1 MKALCNLHKAFF
13 IESIIETIV
22 LNIQDYKTI
31 VFDCDGVL
39 LNSNK
44 TKVQTYFAVAK
55 KMGGTDQQAQAFVDY
70 HIAKGSFP
78 RNGKIQYYLANVV
91 KQVET
96 PALMQDYLNAFDEI
110 LDEALM
116 QCELASG
123 LIDLKDQTPNARWM
137 VLSGG
142 DQVGL
147 RKIFE
152 RRHLTKY
159 FEAGIFGGPDI
170 KDLVLNREKK
180 LGNIQF
186 PALFVGDSK
195 YDHQAAT
202 KAGLD
207 FVFLSDWTEV
217 SDWKSYCEA
226 QAIHVL
232 PNISY
237 LK

>member
-1 MKALCNLHKAFF
+1 MR
-13 IESIIETIV
+13 
-22 LNIQDYKTI
+22 NIQEYKTI

-55 KMGGTDQQAQAFVDY
+55 RMGGTDEQAQAFVDY
-70 HIAKGSFP
+70 HIEKGSFP
-78 RNGKIQYYLANVV
+78 RNGKIQYYLKHIV
-91 KQVET
+91 KQAET
-96 PALMQDYLNAFDEI
+96 PALMQAYLNAFDDI

-123 LIDLKDQTPNARWM
+123 LAELKAKTDQARWM

-147 RKIFE
+147 REIFA
-152 RRHLTKY
+152 RRELTKY
-159 FEAGIFGGPDI
+159 FECGIFGGPDTKEI
-170 KDLVLNREKK
+170 VLAREKAS
-180 LGNIQF
+180 GNIQF

-195 YDHQAAT
+195 YDHQAST
-202 KAGLD
+202 QAGLD

-217 SDWKSYCEA
+217 KNWHDYCSNN
-226 QAIHVL
+226 HVSVL
-232 PNISY
+232 ANIQQ
-237 LK
+237 LLDEIKP